1 MKDRF
6 ISIYEQNIEREG
18 AAELLSYLR
27 KSDFFV
33 APASTKFHLAKA
45 GGLCE
50 HSIHVYERLLALCEG
65 EAAKNP
71 DFKMPSRETVSIVG
85 LLHDLCK
92 VDFYKLGEKNV
103 KNEFGVWEK
112 QPFYTIDEALP
123 YGHGEKSVYIV
134 SGFMRL
140 TREEA
145 LAIRYHM
152 GFSSNEFR
160 GGDQSVGK
168 AFEMYPLAVLT
179 HVADLEATYLDEA
192 GK

>member
-6 ISIYEQNIEREG
+6 IEIYQENIQREG
-18 AAELLSYLR
+18 AAELQGYLLR
-27 KSDFFV
+27 SDFFT
-33 APASTKFHLAKA
+33 APASTKFHLSRA

-50 HSIHVYERLLALCEG
+50 HSIHVYERLLSLCEG
-65 EAAKNP
+65 EAARNP
-71 DFKMPSRETVSIVG
+71 NFKMPSCETIAIIG

-92 VDFYKLGEKNV
+92 IDFYKVGEKNV
-103 KNEFGVWEK
+103 KNENGVWEK
-112 QPFYTIDEALP
+112 QSFYTIDEGLP
-123 YGHGEKSVYIV
+123 YGHGEKSVYIA

-168 AFEMYPLAVLT
+168 AFERFPLAVLT
-179 HVADLEATYLDEA
+179 HIADLEATYLDEA
-192 GK
+192 